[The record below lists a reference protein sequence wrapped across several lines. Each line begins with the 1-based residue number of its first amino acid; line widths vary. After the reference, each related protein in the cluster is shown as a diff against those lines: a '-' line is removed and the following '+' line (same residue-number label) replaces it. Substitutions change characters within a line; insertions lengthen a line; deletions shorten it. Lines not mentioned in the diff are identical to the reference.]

1 MTSTWKLFCR
11 TMRVMGRRRF
21 LYYGAILGMSVGMA
35 MFSVLGS
42 MMMKCVVDIS
52 QSRDYRSL
60 GTAIAGIV
68 SAGIVSL
75 LIYRRSAVVY
85 NVEAKRVYGIL
96 YERILDLEMDLP
108 YAYYEAHHSGDIM
121 SKVSYDLGRMGD
133 IYGSRFRR
141 MIMPFLEVVVYLVP
155 MLVLSPQLT
164 LCLVG
169 VNLAMMSVNMVLAE
183 PLRRVSRELAGINSG
198 MTRKLSDIL
207 QGMEQV
213 RMFARGSETVQEY
226 IQLSRRYAG
235 KSGRRILLSWGVESA
250 NRGFDLLCA
259 LVFLAL
265 GVFFV
270 QRGYT
275 TLGALAAIYTLY
287 GSFSAQFLQM
297 NRYMPELV
305 AYLAYAQ
312 NIFDLLE
319 EEREPES
326 WYTAE
331 GAFGADRDADDT
343 WMVSVDKIGFSYGE
357 NRVLE
362 NYSLAVQRGECVAI
376 TGASGCGKSTVSKL
390 LLGLYP
396 VDEGTIAVLGN
407 TVGCMTNRE
416 LREHFAYVPQEPYL
430 FEGSVRENIRMG
442 KLDASEEE
450 IVRAARMANAH
461 EFIRKLEKG
470 YDTQVGERG
479 NRLSG
484 GQRQRIAIAR
494 AILKG
499 APILLM
505 DEATSALDN
514 ESERLVN
521 CAMRRLHGHQ
531 TILMIAHRS
540 STIRMADRVCCFDQ
554 SACSPSIR

>member
-1 MTSTWKLFCR
+1 MRNTWKLFCR
-11 TMRVMGRRRF
+11 TMRVMGKRRF

-42 MMMKCVVDIS
+42 LLMKGVVDIS
-52 QSRDYRSL
+52 QSGDYHRL
-60 GTAIAGIV
+60 AIMIAGCV
-68 SAGIVSL
+68 VAGVISL
-75 LIYRRSAVVY
+75 LVYRRGAVIY

-96 YERILDLEMDLP
+96 YERILNLEMDLP
-108 YAYYEAHHSGDIM
+108 YAYYEKHHSGEIM
-121 SKVSYDLGRMGD
+121 SKVSYDLGRVGD

-169 VNLAMMSVNMVLAE
+169 VNLLMMLINMVLVE
-183 PLRRVSRELAGINSG
+183 PFRRVSRELSAINSD
-198 MTRKLSDIL
+198 MTQKLSDLL

-213 RMFARGSETVQEY
+213 RMFAHGKETVQEY
-226 IQLSRRYAG
+226 VQKSRLYAR
-235 KSGRRILLSWGVESA
+235 KSNRRILISACLESA

-265 GVFFV
+265 GIFFV
-270 QRGYT
+270 QKGYT

-287 GSFSAQFLQM
+287 GRFSAQFLQM
-297 NRYMPELV
+297 NQYMPELV

-319 EEREPES
+319 EGREAKN
-326 WYTAE
+326 WYTRE
-331 GAFGADRDADDT
+331 KVCGVNKDADDT
-343 WMVSVDKIGFSYGE
+343 WMISMDGVRFSYGDNGD

-362 NYSLAVQRGECVAI
+362 DYSLVVQRGECVAL
-376 TGASGCGKSTVSKL
+376 TGVSGCGKTTVSKL

-396 VDEGTIAVLGN
+396 VDDGEIRVMGN
-407 TVGCMTNRE
+407 SVKDMTNRE
-416 LREHFAYVPQEPYL
+416 LRDFFAYVPQEPYL
-430 FEGSVRENIRMG
+430 FEGSIFENIHMG
-442 KLDASEEE
+442 NLDATEEE
-450 IVRAARMANAH
+450 VAEAAKAANAH
-461 EFIRKLEKG
+461 AFIMKTENG

-484 GQRQRIAIAR
+484 GQRQRVAIAR

-521 CAMRRLHGHQ
+521 DAIRRLHGHQ
-531 TILMIAHRS
+531 TILMIAHRT
-540 STIRMADRVCCFDQ
+540 STIQMADRVCHMET
-554 SACSPSIR
+554 